1 MMNRSR
7 RGAARVS
14 ITWMIVV
21 LIAFFVSL
29 AMVFVFDSELTKAED
44 ATAAARQKEAA
55 ETAVADGLRVQYRE
69 LSEVVG
75 YYDTEVGAAASDV
88 EQVGEGLTQFKDA
101 FNEGDESVD
110 TIQKMIG
117 RSFEQRQRLTQEVR
131 DLKSQVTTLQGDIDV
146 RAASLASMTTDKDA
160 QIRTLTQQLADAN
173 QAAADRQNELEAE
186 IASVR
191 STLTD
196 TESQLRTARGE
207 TDSISRAKREREA
220 EYTTRLQNV
229 TKKLAWSREPER
241 PDGKILDVSEKL
253 GLAYIDL
260 GKNNRLYGGMRF
272 AVISGTPGDD
282 TIKAYVEVLNVMD
295 LMAEVKIYDV
305 RDRFDPPTAGDVI
318 YNPLYDPTGL
328 RNAVLV
334 GRFTGTYSEK
344 ELRALL
350 GGININLQGKLDKTT
365 DYLIVGAELYVD
377 EDGEPLEDPLQPS
390 DLPVYKEAEAMGVRI
405 VPLKLVTDYFRK
417 TSN

>member
-1 MMNRSR
+1 MMTRSR

-21 LIAFFVSL
+21 VIAFFGAL
-29 AMVFVFDSELTKAED
+29 AMVFVYDGELTKAEQ
-44 ATAAARQKEAA
+44 AAQEAEREAAAELAA
-55 ETAVADGLRVQYRE
+55 ADELRVQYRD

-75 YYDTEVGAAASDV
+75 YYDTEAAAAETDLT
-88 EQVGEGLTQFKDA
+88 QATEGLTQFKDG
-101 FNEGDESVD
+101 FNVTDESVA
-110 TIQKMIG
+110 TLQAMIG
-117 RSFEQRQRLTQEVR
+117 RAFEERQKLTQEVR
-131 DLKSQVTTLQGDIDV
+131 DLKAQVSTLQGDIDV
-146 RAASLASMTTDKDA
+146 RAANLAAMTAEKDA
-160 QIRTLTQQLADAN
+160 KIRELNQQVNDAN
-173 QAAADRQNELEAE
+173 QAAADRQNELESE

-191 STLTD
+191 ASLAD
-196 TESQLRTARGE
+196 TESQLRSARGE
-207 TDSISRAKREREA
+207 TDSVSRAKREREA
-220 EYTTRLQNV
+220 EFTTRLQNV
-229 TKKLAWSREPER
+229 TKKLEWTREPER
-241 PDGKILDVSEKL
+241 ADGEILDVSEAL

-272 AVISGTPGDD
+272 AIVSGHPGDD
-282 TIKAYVEVLNVMD
+282 TIKAYCEVLNVNAEMS
-295 LMAEVKIYDV
+295 EVKVYDI
-305 RDRFDPPTAGDVI
+305 RDRFDPPTKGDVI

-334 GRFTGTYSEK
+334 GRFSGSYNEK

-350 GGININLQGKLDKTT
+350 EGININLQGKLDKTT

-377 EDGEPLEDPLQPS
+377 EDGEPLEEPMQPS

-417 TSN
+417 TTN